1 MLSELAIKNFAIIDD
16 IRIQFKNGL
25 TVLTGETGAGKSI
38 IIEAV
43 NLILGSRAS
52 HDLIRTGH
60 ESAEVEAFF
69 DVDPESAQAKLMD
82 EQGID
87 LEEGLMIRRIVSSS
101 GRHKVFVNS
110 RQSSMQLLK
119 DLTENLA
126 GISSQHA
133 HQGLLQE
140 RNHLDILDR
149 FATTFALR
157 KDVVSIYN
165 ELVILIRELKELKAD
180 KDKAEQESEF
190 LKFQID
196 EIEDA
201 SIKENEDLE
210 LEKEKK
216 SLKNASQIFEALN
229 FGANELYSTEGSIIE
244 RLSVIKAQIEKYTDV
259 DPELLKKTQIIGSLL
274 FDLEDMATDFRT
286 YSSNINLDK
295 GALEKV
301 ENRLDLIQKLKRK
314 YGGSLESIFSQ
325 FSEMQDQFSKIGSV
339 KERIAQAEE
348 KIEILKTQYTDKALI
363 LSDKRKK
370 KAKKLSSLVETELN
384 ELEMKQAQF
393 VINIEQAEGDSQKD
407 FFTINRVK
415 PLSTG
420 LDIVSFFISPN
431 PGEKP
436 KPLSKIVSG
445 GELSRI
451 VLALKIILS
460 RTEFLETL
468 IFDEVDAGIGGATS
482 EKVGIKLAGLA
493 KSNQIIC
500 ITHLAQIAKYGANHF
515 KILKSVINNKTS
527 TSIILLTDKDDKARE
542 LARMIGGSEI
552 TRATLDHAR
561 EMLNTAER

>member
-60 ESAEVEAFF
+60 KSAEVEAFF
-69 DVDPESAQAKLMD
+69 DVDPESAQAQLMD

-101 GRHKVFVNS
+101 GRHKVFINS

-140 RNHLDILDR
+140 KNHLDILDR
-149 FATTFALR
+149 FATTIVLR
-157 KDVVSIYN
+157 KDVNNIYH
-165 ELVILIRELKELKAD
+165 ELILLIKELKELETD
-180 KDKAEQESEF
+180 EDKAEQESEF
-190 LKFQID
+190 LKFQIN
-196 EIEDA
+196 EIKEA
-201 SIKENEDLE
+201 GIKENEDLD

-216 SLKNASQIFEALN
+216 GLRNASQIFEALN
-229 FGANELYSTEGSIIE
+229 SGANELYSREGSIIE
-244 RLSVIKAQIEKYTDV
+244 RLSTIKTQIEKYKDV

-286 YSSNINLDK
+286 YSSKINLDK
-295 GALEKV
+295 SALEKV

-325 FSEMQDQFSKIGSV
+325 FNEMQDRFSKIGDV
-339 KERIAQAEE
+339 KKRISQTEERI
-348 KIEILKTQYTDKALI
+348 EIVQTQYADKATI
-363 LSDKRKK
+363 LSGKRKRA
-370 KAKKLSSLVETELN
+370 AKQLSALVEKELN
-384 ELEMKQAQF
+384 ELEMKKAQF
-393 VINIEQAEGDSQKD
+393 VINLEQVEGDAQKD
-407 FFTINRVK
+407 SLIIKGAKAF
-415 PLSTG
+415 PTG
-420 LDIVSFFISPN
+420 LDSVSFFISPN

-436 KPLSKIVSG
+436 KPLTRIVSG

-460 RTEFLETL
+460 
-468 IFDEVDAGIGGATS
+468 
-482 EKVGIKLAGLA
+482 
-493 KSNQIIC
+493 
-500 ITHLAQIAKYGANHF
+500 
-515 KILKSVINNKTS
+515 
-527 TSIILLTDKDDKARE
+527 
-542 LARMIGGSEI
+542 
-552 TRATLDHAR
+552 
-561 EMLNTAER
+561 